1 MNLWIRRIT
10 EDSAK
15 ASFYLKI
22 YGLLQVFSLILA
34 PMAGAIMDF
43 EVNKASKEKDPHK
56 RRIKMAKAGF
66 WPILMTNLS
75 LTGVIICKFFDHEI
89 AIYISIVLNTF
100 LRSFL
105 IAVASA
111 YLRIRWVSA
120 GQLQLICKPVGDYFF
135 LWLA

>member
-1 MNLWIRRIT
+1 MWIKRIT
-10 EDSAK
+10 EVFCFLNLCAPYLLLKYFFILFFQDVNQ

-34 PMAGAIMDF
+34 PVAGAIMDF
-43 EVNKASKEKDPHK
+43 EVNKASKESDVYLKK
-56 RRIKMAKAGF
+56 LKMAKAGF
-66 WPILMTNLS
+66 WPIFLTNIS
-75 LTGVIICKFFDHEI
+75 LVGVIISKFYDHEI

-111 YLRIRWVSA
+111 YLRIR
-120 GQLQLICKPVGDYFF
+120 
-135 LWLA
+135 